1 MEKDLSN
8 LHLGTDGLYYED
20 YVAPEEPGTFTGKLV
35 SRQWW
40 YHGSRFALICNFLTG
55 NGQRIALFA
64 FQKDT
69 GFYGPRYGEVNFK
82 TAEIDTWWECEVRM
96 TRTGRCTWICAQRID
111 GQEAP
116 EREKGKEETNE

>member
-20 YVAPEEPGTFTGKLV
+20 YVAPEEPGRFTGKLV

-40 YHGSRFALICNFLTG
+40 HHGSRFALICNFLTE

-64 FQKDT
+64 FQKET
-69 GFYGPRYGEVNFK
+69 GFYGPRYGGSQLQDSGDRHLVGMRGPDDPN
-82 TAEIDTWWECEVRM
+82 
-96 TRTGRCTWICAQRID
+96 RTLHMDLRPKD
-111 GQEAP
+111 
-116 EREKGKEETNE
+116 

>member
-40 YHGSRFALICNFLTG
+40 HHGSRFALICNFLTG
-55 NGQRIALFA
+55 NGQRIALFLRTEIRES
-64 FQKDT
+64 QLQDSGDRHLVGMRGPDDPDRTLHMDLRPKD
-69 GFYGPRYGEVNFK
+69 
-82 TAEIDTWWECEVRM
+82 
-96 TRTGRCTWICAQRID
+96 
-111 GQEAP
+111 
-116 EREKGKEETNE
+116 

>member
-40 YHGSRFALICNFLTG
+40 HHGSRFALICNFLTG

-64 FQKDT
+64 FQKET

-96 TRTGRCTWICAQRID
+96 TRK
-111 GQEAP
+111 EK
-116 EREKGKEETNE
+116 REKKKQTNNYVSSG